1 MENNIIKVKDL
12 LDRAEKYRYDKLT
25 VKPKAKS
32 RLTPKEQKE
41 NRIALEYIIKH
52 ICKYNE
58 KSFNENR
65 RN

>member
-12 LDRAEKYRYDKLT
+12 LYRAEKYRYNKLT

-41 NRIALEYIIKH
+41 NRISLEYI
-52 ICKYNE
+52 
-58 KSFNENR
+58 
-65 RN
+65 